1 MVAMKKALRTAPTIV
16 TAHMFLRISR
26 YSDLPWVV
34 LNRRICLRGSKL
46 CGEIDLGI
54 PKENWG

>member
-1 MVAMKKALRTAPTIV
+1 MVAMKKALRTVPTIV

-34 LNRRICLRGSKL
+34 LHRRISFCAVQNYAEKLILVSK
-46 CGEIDLGI
+46 
-54 PKENWG
+54 